1 MKEIFK
7 TIKWNTT
14 ISALICIGAG
24 IALFVWPDLFTL
36 MACRAIAML
45 LIVVGA
51 VHLLSYLLERREG
64 FRLQADLAVGAV
76 LFALGL
82 WMTFSP
88 GFFISLIPLVLG
100 AVVLVHGI
108 QDIRYGLSLKKTSY
122 EYWWTASVFGVFSVL
137 FALVMITNPFGS
149 ASALT
154 MLVGVA
160 LIYDGISDIWIVSH
174 LSRSARQF
182 SKNVADHFQSFTDT
196 RDGVVYTAKEKDVT
210 EEDIG

>member
-14 ISALICIGAG
+14 ISALVCIGAG
-24 IALFVWPDLFTL
+24 IALFVWPELFTL

-45 LIVVGA
+45 LVVVGV
-51 VHLLSYLLERREG
+51 VHLLSYLLERREA
-64 FRLQADLAVGAV
+64 FRQQADLAIGAV

-82 WMTFSP
+82 WMTLSP

-108 QDIRYGLSLKKTSY
+108 QDIRYGLSLKKTAY
-122 EYWWTASVFGVFSVL
+122 EYWWSAVIFGIFSVL
-137 FALVMITNPFGS
+137 FGLTMIANPFGS

-160 LIYDGISDIWIVSH
+160 LIYDGISDLWIVSR
-174 LSRSARQF
+174 LSRSARRF
-182 SKNVADHFQSFTDT
+182 SQNVADHFQSFEDAK
-196 RDGVVYTAKEKDVT
+196 DGVVYTAKEQDVT
-210 EEDIG
+210 EENMD